1 MFIHTKSTCPI
12 STFISSDSLTPS
24 VDEVHSLTKS
34 HQEAIDVA
42 GSIFRT
48 EVYGR
53 TDISGGD
60 EALIQLKYYH
70 RRIDGSDLWVSLGAT
85 INSPATWR
93 RLLQY
98 KPEIVEI
105 GVFPADPP
113 TDIIE
118 ENGKPIRVAFYI
130 SHTSKGDKDNGFVN
144 EWLDPAPN
152 TYVVSG

>member
-1 MFIHTKSTCPI
+1 MG
-12 STFISSDSLTPS
+12 
-24 VDEVHSLTKS
+24 
-34 HQEAIDVA
+34 
-42 GSIFRT
+42 GSIFQT
-48 EVYGR
+48 EIYGR

-70 RRIDGSDLWVSLGAT
+70 RRIDGSDLWVSLEAT

-105 GVFPADPP
+105 GIFPPDPP